1 MWYFVYCKLSIY
13 KVFIEMFI
21 VAILVLLL
29 SDTILKVKYFWKHV
43 GFFLL
48 LLPIFRFSV
57 SEKST
62 FFFLSHKFTDAV
74 NELKLTE
81 TSKERVLIY
90 LSLALTLIAI
100 FGWLLLAVC
109 FGVIRH
115 GSHKWMSLAW
125 KCTSFIGTF
134 FK

>member
-100 FGWLLLAVC
+100 FG
-109 FGVIRH
+109 
-115 GSHKWMSLAW
+115 
-125 KCTSFIGTF
+125 
-134 FK
+134 